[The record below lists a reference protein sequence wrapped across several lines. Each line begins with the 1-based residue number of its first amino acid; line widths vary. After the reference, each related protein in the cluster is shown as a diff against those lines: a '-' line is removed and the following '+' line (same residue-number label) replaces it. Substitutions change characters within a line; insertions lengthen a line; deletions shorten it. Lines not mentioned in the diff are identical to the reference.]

1 MQGVDRSRRVGQ
13 QIRRELA
20 DILPGALEGEG
31 LGMVSITRVN
41 LSKDLR
47 HARIFVT
54 ALAPKVSSGNVIQ
67 ALNANAAALRFELGR
82 RAHLRRTPDLIF
94 EYDESIEYGAKMSRL
109 LDSLHLDQIDS
120 DDDENEK

>member
-20 DILPGALEGEG
+20 GILPSVLEGQGTG
-31 LGMVSITRVN
+31 LVSITSVT

-47 HARIFVT
+47 HARVFVT
-54 ALAPKVSSGNVIQ
+54 ALASDLDPRNVIRV
-67 ALNANAAALRFELGR
+67 LNESASALRFELGQ
-82 RAHLRRTPDLIF
+82 RAKLRRTPDLIF

-109 LDSLHLDQIDS
+109 LDSLDL
-120 DDDENEK
+120 NEADPKN

>member
-20 DILPGALEGEG
+20 EILPAALEGEG
-31 LGMVSITRVN
+31 IGLISITSVS

-47 HARIFVT
+47 HARVFVT
-54 ALAPKVSSGNVIQ
+54 ALASKRDSKDVIRV
-67 ALNANAAALRFELGR
+67 LNENASALRFELGQ
-82 RAHLRRTPDLIF
+82 RAKLRRTPDLIF

-109 LDSLHLDQIDS
+109 LDSLDLDEADPK
-120 DDDENEK
+120 N